1 MSVVLILF
9 LSGASPA
16 ADHSVAAE
24 SFTTMQACEAAGR
37 REQSL
42 RRGRIVLWACVTRA
56 PSGSIPPASP

>member
-9 LSGASPA
+9 LSGATPGT
-16 ADHSVAAE
+16 DHSISAE
-24 SFTTMQACEAAGR
+24 SFTTMQACEAVGR
-37 REQSL
+37 REQKL

>member
-9 LSGASPA
+9 LSGATLSA
-16 ADHSVAAE
+16 NHSIAAE
-24 SFTTMQACEAAGR
+24 SFATMQACEAAGR

-42 RRGRIVLWACVTRA
+42 RRGRVTLWACVTRA